1 MADEYNNKTGDPG
14 PDGLSD
20 DQAPNHIKVKMEEN
34 RNQAE
39 MDAAAARARDMAMGN
54 TGGSAS
60 PLALDPNA
68 LAAQVAVLD
77 ALNNDKVDDS
87 FPVLVTGA
95 REVQPEGVP
104 DGIARPYIE
113 QGVKVGLD
121 TLTKEGFLG
130 VTDQNII
137 NKVVDLTG
145 NKIEYSDTIYKAAVT
160 QAAYNQ
166 KAGIPTSV
174 EDILERWQKGG
185 LPENIRKYINGGGS
199 GSGGAFSNVNRVI
212 SLTDEGTARQ
222 VLNRA
227 LTQYLGREASDMENK
242 MFLKAL
248 NVQEKQNPT
257 TTTTKGYTDGSRNT
271 TQSQTVEGGF
281 SRDDFATRFARS
293 QEGYAEYQAA
303 TTYLDAFINALESD
317 SRVI

>member
-1 MADEYNNKTGDPG
+1 MADKYNNETIGVLE
-14 PDGLSD
+14 PDGID
-20 DQAPNHIKVKMEEN
+20 DSQASGQV
-34 RNQAE
+34 QAAQQALLDKKNAE
-39 MDAAAARARDMAMGN
+39 ARAAAMAGG
-54 TGGSAS
+54 TGIGAS
-60 PLALDPNA
+60 TPALIDPNA
-68 LAAQVAVLD
+68 IAAAVAQND
-77 ALNNDKVDDS
+77 AILGNKEDDS
-87 FPVLVTGA
+87 FQVLVTGA
-95 REVQPEGVP
+95 KETRPQGVP
-104 DGIARPYIE
+104 DGIAKTYLEP
-113 QGVKVGLD
+113 GVKVGLD

-130 VTDQNII
+130 VTDPNIVS
-137 NKVVDLTG
+137 KVVDLTG
-145 NKIEYSDTIYKAAVT
+145 GKIEYSDTIYKAAFT

-174 EDILERWQKGG
+174 EDILERWKKGG

-199 GSGGAFSNVNRVI
+199 GSGGAFSNVNRVV

-227 LTQYLGREASDMENK
+227 LTGYLGREATDMENK

-248 NVQEKQNPT
+248 NVQEKANPT

-271 TQSQTVEGGF
+271 TQNQTVEGGF
-281 SRDDFATRFARS
+281 SRDDFAERFARS